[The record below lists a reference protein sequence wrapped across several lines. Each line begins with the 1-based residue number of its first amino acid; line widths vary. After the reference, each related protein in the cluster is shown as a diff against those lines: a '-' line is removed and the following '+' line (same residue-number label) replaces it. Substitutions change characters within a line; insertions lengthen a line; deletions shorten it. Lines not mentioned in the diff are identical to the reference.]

1 MVFTARGSSNS
12 FNEYGHKLRPHYI
25 SANGNSYYGDE
36 INQDPSCKLCRAR
49 HRPLQVLHSP
59 LWIHLKSFNVIRYT
73 YGEAFENIAQPTPR
87 PLYSVS
93 SASPLLSSWHTFS
106 ETGSVLD
113 TSTAG
118 SRNSEQPAC
127 TNLAHDFARHGN
139 YYNGTGPVSYSGRY
153 DGRALNQPLDPPSE
167 SASSQ
172 FTNPRD
178 KVDQHPRTEA
188 HPVMFTDDA
197 GLRLCDRLRRRCFNC
212 KTTTTTTWRRST
224 LNPGKLVCS
233 YIVVEMT
240 CLR

>member
-1 MVFTARGSSNS
+1 
-12 FNEYGHKLRPHYI
+12 
-25 SANGNSYYGDE
+25 
-36 INQDPSCKLCRAR
+36 
-49 HRPLQVLHSP
+49 
-59 LWIHLKSFNVIRYT
+59 
-73 YGEAFENIAQPTPR
+73 
-87 PLYSVS
+87 VS
-93 SASPLLSSWHTFS
+93 SASPLLSSSWHIFS

-139 YYNGTGPVSYSGRY
+139 YCNGREPVPHVRRY
-153 DGRALNQPLDPPSE
+153 DGRALNQPLDPSSE

-178 KVDQHPRTEA
+178 MVDQHPRIEA

-212 KTTTTTTWRRST
+212 KTTMTTTWRRST
-224 LNPGKLVCS
+224 LNPGKLVGS
-233 YIVVEMT
+233 YVVVEIT

>member
-1 MVFTARGSSNS
+1 M
-12 FNEYGHKLRPHYI
+12 
-25 SANGNSYYGDE
+25 
-36 INQDPSCKLCRAR
+36 
-49 HRPLQVLHSP
+49 
-59 LWIHLKSFNVIRYT
+59 
-73 YGEAFENIAQPTPR
+73 
-87 PLYSVS
+87 S
-93 SASPLLSSWHTFS
+93 SASPLLSSPWHTFS

-118 SRNSEQPAC
+118 SRNSEQPAR

-139 YYNGTGPVSYSGRY
+139 YCIGREPVPQRRY

-178 KVDQHPRTEA
+178 MVDQHPRTEA